1 MRYEISSLAIR
12 SYRNKKL
19 VTTDWV
25 SRGLRRLRRSVR
37 RMDKVFYGG

>member
-1 MRYEISSLAIR
+1 MRYEIGSLAIR

-25 SRGLRRLRRSVR
+25 SRRSVKGLTR
-37 RMDKVFYGG
+37 FFYGG